1 MVNEFKN
8 SRVAHAQ
15 DHAGQSPRCFEAA
28 VRLCRSDTAGT
39 RCDSIFQKMCRS
51 LAHSCVRFFT
61 WVHRDH
67 RVLYL
72 VPAIAVGIRIM
83 GQSSSNTG
91 HSGECRFY
99 IRIRNCVL
107 SVART
112 FFRVALHAWHVSTA
126 RALDFAAS
134 SCASFVD
141 FFRGIASFPMRTF
154 STWLCFPWNNASF
167 LFGRCPRQVR
177 GQFEVM
183 SVGTPMQRLYRNRLL
198 DTFLVSLRYA
208 ALSCLLHRLF
218 IECPPFFNNL

>member
-1 MVNEFKN
+1 MRNYWNPWKRGDNKDEFKIP
-8 SRVAHAQ
+8 RVAHA
-15 DHAGQSPRCFEAA
+15 HRSTGQSPRCFEAA

-39 RCDSIFQKMCRS
+39 RCDSIFRKMCRS
-51 LAHSCVRFFT
+51 FAHSCIRFFT
-61 WVHRDH
+61 WASRDR

-72 VPAIAVGIRIM
+72 VLAIAVGVWIM

-107 SVART
+107 LVVPT

-141 FFRGIASFPMRTF
+141 FFRGIASFAMRTF
-154 STWLCFPWNNASF
+154 STGPCFRRNNGSF
-167 LFGRCPRQVR
+167 SYRIQWSRCLWGYVNGHIDVTR
-177 GQFEVM
+177 
-183 SVGTPMQRLYRNRLL
+183 RL
-198 DTFLVSLRYA
+198 
-208 ALSCLLHRLF
+208 
-218 IECPPFFNNL
+218 